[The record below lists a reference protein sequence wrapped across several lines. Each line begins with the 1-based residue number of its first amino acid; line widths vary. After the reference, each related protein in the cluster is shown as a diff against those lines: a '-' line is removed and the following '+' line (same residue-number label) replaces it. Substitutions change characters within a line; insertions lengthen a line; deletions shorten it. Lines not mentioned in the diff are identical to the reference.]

1 MAVPWQ
7 QSAADLFSALWLNAM
22 PTVEMTAHL
31 YRFFPQL
38 ENRDITVPAGS
49 VADVLGAVNE
59 IAPGFTDYVL
69 DEQGA
74 LRRHV
79 NLCINDT
86 LVIDKKTLSD
96 RVPDDGT
103 VFIFQ
108 ALSGG

>member
-1 MAVPWQ
+1 MAMPRPQ
-7 QSAADLFSALWLNAM
+7 FSTSVLGTLWLNAM
-22 PTVEMTAHL
+22 PTVEMTQHL

-38 ENRDITVPAGS
+38 ENRSITVPAGS
-49 VADVLGAVNE
+49 VAEVLGAINE

-69 DEQGA
+69 DERGA

-79 NLCINDT
+79 NLSINDN
-86 LVIDKKTLSD
+86 LVIDRKTLSD

-103 VFIFQ
+103 IYIFQ

>member
-1 MAVPWQ
+1 
-7 QSAADLFSALWLNAM
+7 M
-22 PTVEMTAHL
+22 PTVEMTQHL

-38 ENRDITVPAGS
+38 QNRTVTVPVGS
-49 VADVLGAVNE
+49 VGEILSAVNE

-69 DEQGA
+69 DDHGA

-79 NLCINDT
+79 NMCVNDT
-86 LVIDKKTLSD
+86 IVIDKKTLTD

>member
-1 MAVPWQ
+1 
-7 QSAADLFSALWLNAM
+7 M
-22 PTVEMTAHL
+22 PSVKMTQHL
-31 YRFFPQL
+31 YRFFPIL
-38 ENRDITVPAGS
+38 ENRTIMVPIGS
-49 VADVLGAVNE
+49 VAEILCAVNE

-79 NLCINDT
+79 NLCINDAI
-86 LVIDKKTLSD
+86 VIDKKTLSD

-103 VFIFQ
+103 VYIFQ

>member
-1 MAVPWQ
+1 
-7 QSAADLFSALWLNAM
+7 M
-22 PTVEMTAHL
+22 PSVEMTQHL

-38 ENRDITVPAGS
+38 ENRTITVPAGS
-49 VADVLGAVNE
+49 VAEILNAINE

-69 DEQGA
+69 DEHGA

-86 LVIDKKTLSD
+86 IVIDRKTLSD
-96 RVPDDGT
+96 HVQDDGT
-103 VFIFQ
+103 DYIFQ

>member
-1 MAVPWQ
+1 
-7 QSAADLFSALWLNAM
+7 M
-22 PTVEMTAHL
+22 PTVKMTQHL

-38 ENRDITVPAGS
+38 ENRTITVPAGS
-49 VADVLGAVNE
+49 VAEILNAIND

-69 DEQGA
+69 DEHGA

-86 LVIDKKTLSD
+86 IVIDRKTLSD
-96 RVPDDGT
+96 RVHDDGA
-103 VFIFQ
+103 VYIFQ

>member
-1 MAVPWQ
+1 M
-7 QSAADLFSALWLNAM
+7 NTM
-22 PTVEMTAHL
+22 PIVEMTQHL

-38 ENRDITVPAGS
+38 ENRTITVPTGS
-49 VADVLGAVNE
+49 VAEILRAVNE

-69 DEQGA
+69 DEHGA

-86 LVIDKKTLSD
+86 IVIDKKTLSD

-103 VFIFQ
+103 VYIFQ

>member
-1 MAVPWQ
+1 
-7 QSAADLFSALWLNAM
+7 M
-22 PTVEMTAHL
+22 PTVEMTQHL

-38 ENRDITVPAGS
+38 ENRKITVPAGS
-49 VADVLGAVNE
+49 VAEILCAINE

-69 DEQGA
+69 DEHGA

-86 LVIDKKTLSD
+86 IVIDKKTLSD
-96 RVPDDGT
+96 SVPDNAT
-103 VFIFQ
+103 VYIFQ